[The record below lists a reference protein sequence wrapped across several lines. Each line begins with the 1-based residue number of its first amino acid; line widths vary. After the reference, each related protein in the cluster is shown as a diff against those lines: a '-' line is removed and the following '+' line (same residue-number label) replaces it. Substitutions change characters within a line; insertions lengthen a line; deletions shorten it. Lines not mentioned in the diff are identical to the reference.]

1 MTSFLCVQI
10 HHTPI
15 KKISMKKGSPETALA
30 CKIFWW
36 TLRFAPQTIPKAN
49 HLLTA
54 AGQLKKR

>member
-1 MTSFLCVQI
+1 
-10 HHTPI
+10 
-15 KKISMKKGSPETALA
+15 MKKGSPETALA